1 MQKGSMMLSCLFTN
15 NSSNTSICNR
25 LDTVNILNLTNCN
38 FTADTISMAVLIVST
53 FSVTVLLYLVSFFAS
68 REKDIIDERMD
79 IRRLSDPNLRF
90 YVTLTAPSTVRF
102 LLISSQ
108 VYLATIFLCLLNYF
122 LNSCGLLYISLFLVL
137 INSIF
142 VVFIFIVALVK
153 ATIVTTKDYEE
164 YLSGMEWLREEDKTK
179 AAQNKRKKL

>member
-15 NSSNTSICNR
+15 NSSNTSICNG
-25 LDTVNILNLTNCN
+25 LDTVNILNLTNCD
-38 FTADTISMAVLIVST
+38 FTADTISIAVLMVST
-53 FSVTVLLYLVSFFAS
+53 FSVTILLYLATFFAS

-79 IRRLSDPNLRF
+79 IRRLSDPNSAFLA
-90 YVTLTAPSTVRF
+90 TLTEPSRVKF

-122 LNSCGLLYISLFLVL
+122 LNSCGLLYTSLFLVL

-142 VVFIFIVALVK
+142 VVFILIIALVK

-164 YLSGMEWLREEDKTK
+164 FLSAMEWLREEDKTK
-179 AAQNKRKKL
+179 DAQNKRKKL